1 MNEDMNILVN
11 HIFAGVNQRITDA
24 IADDQH
30 HTKGVLYDLLYEIE
44 DLLHQ
49 SADGVLEEH
58 PDYE

>member
-1 MNEDMNILVN
+1 MNESELNLIQ

-30 HTKGVLYDLLYEIE
+30 HTKGVLFDLLYEIE
-44 DLLHQ
+44 EKIDQ
-49 SADGVLEEH
+49 YCDGTLEEH

>member
-1 MNEDMNILVN
+1 MNEEMNILIN
-11 HIFAGVNQRITDA
+11 HIFAGVNSRITDA

-49 SADGVLEEH
+49 SHDGVLEEH